1 VAVDEPLL
9 LPCLGVLLDCDG
21 VLVDSD
27 ASVHSAWGRWA
38 TEHGLDP
45 ATVVAMVYGRRSTD
59 TVAALVDPSAHAAA
73 LARVV
78 QLEVEQAHTVPPV
91 PGAVEL
97 VTTMGTGTWAVVT
110 SAVRVLAVARLRAA
124 GFPDPGVLVTGDD
137 VHAGKPHPQGYLA
150 GAAGLGL
157 APADTVVV
165 EDAVAGVRAARA
177 AGVGAVVGVGER
189 ALQSDADLV
198 VADLR
203 ALRWT
208 LRGLTAAG
216 PGVLR
221 APVR

>member
-73 LARVV
+73 
-78 QLEVEQAHTVPPV
+78 HTVPAV

-124 GFPDPGVLVTGDD
+124 GFPDPEVLVTGDD
-137 VHAGKPHPQGYLA
+137 VEAGKPHPQGYLA

-208 LRGLTAAG
+208 PRGLTAAG

>member
-1 VAVDEPLL
+1 MTESLL
-9 LPCLGVLLDCDG
+9 LPCQGVLFDCDG

-59 TVAALVDPSAHAAA
+59 TVAALVAPQAHAAA

-78 QLEVEQAHTVPPV
+78 HLEVEEAHTVPAV

-97 VTTMGTGTWAVVT
+97 VTTMAPGTWSVVT
-110 SAVRVLAVARLRAA
+110 SAVRVLALARLSAA
-124 GFPDPGVLVTGDD
+124 GFPSPGVLVTGDD
-137 VHAGKPHPQGYLA
+137 VDAGKPDPQGYLA

-157 APADTVVV
+157 APADTVVL

-189 ALQSDADLV
+189 ALQTDADLV

-208 LRGLTAAG
+208 RDGLTAAG
-216 PGVLR
+216 PGGLR
-221 APVR
+221 ATAG

>member
-1 VAVDEPLL
+1 MTEPLL
-9 LPCLGVLLDCDG
+9 LPCRAVLFDCDG

-38 TEHGLDP
+38 TENGLDP

-59 TVAALVDPSAHAAA
+59 TVAALVNPASHAAA

-78 QLEVEQAHTVPPV
+78 HLEVEQAHTVPAV

-97 VTTMGTGTWAVVT
+97 VTSMAAGTWAVVT
-110 SAVRVLAVARLRAA
+110 SAVRVLALARLGAA
-124 GFPDPGVLVTGDD
+124 GFPEPGVLVTGED
-137 VHAGKPHPQGYLA
+137 VHAGKPDPQGYLA

-157 APADTVVV
+157 APADTIVL
-165 EDAVAGVRAARA
+165 EDAVAGVHAARA

-189 ALQSDADLV
+189 ALATDADV
-198 VADLR
+198 VVDDLR
-203 ALRWT
+203 ALRW
-208 LRGLTAAG
+208 GPDGVTAAG

-221 APVR
+221 GR